1 MRQTV
6 GGNQPIGARPHI
18 KEIKRVIGN
27 NEIIGV
33 VKADAYGHGSVR
45 CAKVLRDNGV
55 KRFAVATI
63 EEALEY
69 ARLVLTRAYLFSV

>member
-1 MRQTV
+1 M
-6 GGNQPIGARPHI
+6 GGNRPIGARPWHI

-45 CAKVLRDNGV
+45 CARCFVIMGL
-55 KRFAVATI
+55 KRFAGC
-63 EEALEY
+63 LRLRKHLSY
-69 ARLVLTRAYLFSV
+69 ARLV